1 MDAKQIIIDILL
13 KKKIIT
19 DISVIKDDM
28 TLEDLDVDSL
38 DLLDIIFEAEGVIQ
52 LRIPFEEAKKVKTFQ
67 DVIDLIQGLIDNP
80 PQQDPRHVN
89 IEGQP
94 KFEDVVKSL
103 VDEEKNG

>member
-1 MDAKQIIIDILL
+1 MDGRQLIIDILL

-19 DISVIKDDM
+19 DVSEIRDDM

-52 LRIPFEEAKKVKTFQ
+52 LKIPFEEAKKVQTFQ
-67 DVIDLIQGLIDNP
+67 DVVNLVQGLVDNP

-89 IEGQP
+89 IEEIP
-94 KFEDVVKSL
+94 KLSDML
-103 VDEEKNG
+103 KNLPKD